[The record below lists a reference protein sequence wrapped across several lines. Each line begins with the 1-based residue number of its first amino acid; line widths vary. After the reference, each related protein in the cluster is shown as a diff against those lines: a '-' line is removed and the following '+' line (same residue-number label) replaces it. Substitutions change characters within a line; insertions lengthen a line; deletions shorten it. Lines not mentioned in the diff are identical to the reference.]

1 MVQGSERTI
10 FIAALAVLLSGCR
23 GSFEIPPQPVV
34 VDPAPN
40 VAAQVEALCSVRA
53 ARFHGLVT
61 LPCIDVAREIRP

>member
-1 MVQGSERTI
+1 MILIRWSELVVV
-10 FIAALAVLLSGCR
+10 ALLLAGCR

-34 VDPAPN
+34 VEPAPS

-61 LPCIDVAREIRP
+61 MPCIDVAREIRP